1 MIESE
6 LVAVALFCSGIGYC
20 VGLFAG
26 IIHERGRVA
35 AEREALRRGV
45 AVEPTGTAAAWKI
58 RKESG
63 K

>member
-6 LVAVALFCSGIGYC
+6 LIA
-20 VGLFAG
+20 VGLFCGGMGYCIGMIAG
-26 IIHERGRVA
+26 MLHERGRAA

-58 RKESG
+58 RKGGG

>member
-6 LVAVALFCSGIGYC
+6 LIAVGLFCGGMGYC
-20 VGLFAG
+20 VGLMAG
-26 IIHERGRVA
+26 VFHERGRA
-35 AEREALRRGV
+35 KAEREALRRGV

-58 RKESG
+58 RKEGG